1 MLIHTRQLVFH
12 KEVRNKS
19 KFISQI
25 GICIFINAK
34 SEIPGHSIWKLT
46 YFCSLRIIIVT
57 DRKLSKSSPLLAMR
71 IINRSW
77 KCSLI
82 PVMRITSRLWLSFKP
97 PAPNG

>member
-34 SEIPGHSIWKLT
+34 SEIPEEKAVRWT
-46 YFCSLRIIIVT
+46 NRTEFVIV
-57 DRKLSKSSPLLAMR
+57 R
-71 IINRSW
+71 NE
-77 KCSLI
+77 
-82 PVMRITSRLWLSFKP
+82 
-97 PAPNG
+97 